1 MILVAVMLVVARR
14 TGRRVGHGIS
24 VVTPVIAMGVL
35 KGLGVNVNGSV
46 FASRNTDLPIRPL
59 SAFRPLERSTAR
71 AETRAPFQDANT
83 IP

>member
-35 KGLGVNVNGSV
+35 KGLGVLFNPGI
-46 FASRNTDLPIRPL
+46 A
-59 SAFRPLERSTAR
+59 
-71 AETRAPFQDANT
+71 
-83 IP
+83 